1 MSKRA
6 SDTPQEPTPHP
17 STRIES
23 GNEDGIDASIGVQA
37 VDDSNIDEDVI
48 GVPNRNEDG
57 VTEEEGTD
65 AVPVAGERNESPA
78 DTPPAPTKKGN
89 NDVGSEESD
98 DTTPPATPAFVGQKK
113 GQNKNE
119 DTNNKPP
126 SSTAATDPVDSFETP
141 DNKPPSSNTATNPVD
156 CVTSPDSKPPSSIT
170 ATDLLDC
177 FDESVYT
184 NVRDIDETSNKIVK
198 IGENVFSAQ
207 EWKTG
212 HVRFPSG
219 ATGNWLIQ
227 KKNAMCQ
234 YRSYICE
241 LQCQGVSTFGLDAF
255 QKQVLLDLRTNWR
268 LSLYAPNLSKGD
280 VNGIVCDLYYLGQH
294 YHCDDNGTM
303 FPKKSSTPFITKQK
317 SDWDIYDSNYVN
329 WHENFYYDEDHDA
342 LDMYCLF
349 AGEEMKRLLDKEEWL
364 NETFME
370 YMWHW

>member
-1 MSKRA
+1 M
-6 SDTPQEPTPHP
+6 
-17 STRIES
+17 
-23 GNEDGIDASIGVQA
+23 
-37 VDDSNIDEDVI
+37 
-48 GVPNRNEDG
+48 
-57 VTEEEGTD
+57 
-65 AVPVAGERNESPA
+65 
-78 DTPPAPTKKGN
+78 
-89 NDVGSEESD
+89 
-98 DTTPPATPAFVGQKK
+98 
-113 GQNKNE
+113 
-119 DTNNKPP
+119 
-126 SSTAATDPVDSFETP
+126 
-141 DNKPPSSNTATNPVD
+141 
-156 CVTSPDSKPPSSIT
+156 
-170 ATDLLDC
+170 
-177 FDESVYT
+177 YT

-212 HVRFPSG
+212 QVRFPSG